1 MKHERVTCS
10 VCGKSVAGHTPKG
23 GDGSVLFAFR
33 HRRAGGSLCPGT
45 YRPGVYTL
53 VAAAEREVIRVAE
66 ASHTGGDGCALCEAV
81 AALRRAREG
90 K

>member
-1 MKHERVTCS
+1 MRLYSGLPALGPCDGCGFTTCRCRAELVERI
-10 VCGKSVAGHTPKG
+10 
-23 GDGSVLFAFR
+23 
-33 HRRAGGSLCPGT
+33 
-45 YRPGVYTL
+45 
-53 VAAAEREVIRVAE
+53 AAAEREVIRVAE